1 MMPVAASNRGGGLAS
16 NGVRIF
22 EQHVP
27 VRLALVAVF
36 DAVAT
41 TGSYYL
47 ANALLPERTF
57 DLVASEG
64 WLLHLQAVLF
74 MAFVLT
80 FQAGLG
86 LYSSQQ
92 RVQIEGVLVRTIA
105 GLAGS
110 AIGLGLFAFLFEMFR
125 SRAEWL
131 LAFGICVV
139 VLSVLRVVERNFLD
153 EDIFRRRVLVYG
165 AGKRASSILQLRRR
179 SDQRG
184 FRLVAFLPDEGDTD
198 VIDDARVLREHVP
211 SLLEFARRERVT
223 EVVVAVDDRRH
234 RLRIDELLQCKMSG
248 VRVIDL
254 LGFLERESGRV
265 KVDLLNPS
273 WLIFAEHFSSMVGK
287 SQIGFRSLDLLGA
300 ILLLPLLLPLMALIA
315 LAILVDDGAPVLYR
329 QRRVGL
335 LGKEF
340 TLYKFRSM
348 RRDAESSGG
357 PRWAEKGDAR
367 ATRVGKWLRKM
378 RLDELPQLV
387 NVILGSMSFVGPRPE
402 RPEFVAELS
411 RKIPYYA
418 ERHYVKPGITGW
430 AQLRYPYGASE
441 KDALA
446 KLEFDL
452 YYVKNRSIIF
462 NLIIVLQTLEVVL
475 WQKGSR

>member
-1 MMPVAASNRGGGLAS
+1 
-16 NGVRIF
+16 
-22 EQHVP
+22 
-27 VRLALVAVF
+27 VRLAVVAFF

-41 TGSYYL
+41 AGSYYF
-47 ANALLPERTF
+47 ANAFLPERTF

-64 WLLHLQAVLF
+64 WLLHIQAALF
-74 MAFVLT
+74 AAVVFT

-92 RVQIEGVLVRTIA
+92 RFQIEGVLART
-105 GLAGS
+105 L
-110 AIGLGLFAFLFEMFR
+110 LGLVSAAACLGLLAFLFEIFQ

-131 LAFGICVV
+131 FAFGICIV
-139 VLSVLRVVERNFLD
+139 VLSALRIVERNFLD
-153 EDIFRRRVLVYG
+153 ENIFRRRVLVYG

-184 FRLVAFLPDEGDTD
+184 FRLVAFLPDDGDAD
-198 VIDDARVLREHVP
+198 VIDDPRVVHEPVP
-211 SLLEFARRERVT
+211 SLLELVRRERVT
-223 EVVVAVDDRRH
+223 EVVVAVDDRRQ
-234 RLRIDELLQCKMSG
+234 RLRIGELLDCKMSG
-248 VRVIDL
+248 IRVIDL

-273 WLIFAEHFSSMVGK
+273 WLIFSENFSIVGR
-287 SQIGFRSLDLLGA
+287 SQIWFRSLDLIGA
-300 ILLLPLLLPLMALIA
+300 CLLLPLLLPLMAIIA

-357 PRWAEKGDAR
+357 PVWAEKGDAR

-387 NVILGSMSFVGPRPE
+387 NVIRGSMSFVGPRPE
-402 RPEFVAELS
+402 RPEFVAELAQ
-411 RKIPYYA
+411 KIPYYA